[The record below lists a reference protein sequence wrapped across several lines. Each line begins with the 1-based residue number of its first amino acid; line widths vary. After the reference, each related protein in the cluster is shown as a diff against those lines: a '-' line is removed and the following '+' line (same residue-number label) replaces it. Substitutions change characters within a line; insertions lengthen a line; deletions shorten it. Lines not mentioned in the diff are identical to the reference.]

1 MEPDEI
7 IDLLEEI
14 SITNIKRF
22 FIGESNTF
30 VFTSY
35 NTIDELYD
43 KLNNGDGHLYM
54 LMEFKEENVKIKLPK
69 KVVEFLKSDDLEDEF
84 PVLGLVSDNS
94 DMNDYILNQNGRF
107 EGAIDLLTMNEMSP
121 DKYVKALSDEEKDE
135 HIDTLLAKMPNLN
148 EWEQEVL
155 KELTK

>member
-35 NTIDELYD
+35 KSLDELYET
-43 KLNNGDGHLYM
+43 LNNGDGHLYI
-54 LMEFKEENVKIKLPK
+54 LTEFNEENIKIKLPK
-69 KVVEFLKSDDLEDEF
+69 KVVEFLTSDELENDF
-84 PVLGLVSDNS
+84 PVLGIVSDNS
-94 DMNDYILNQNGRF
+94 DMSDYILNQNGTF